1 MLRGSSR
8 SGSGRRGSPSGGNRS
23 SQPKGQ
29 IKDGKW
35 VQYSIIKGS
44 DGVTKYVGST
54 NNPTRRA
61 AQHQQSGKMEQ
72 GDRMNVE
79 TRPYVPRES
88 RKRRTRQVDGAPPEQ
103 RTEPATQQDKR
114 RQIPPTLR

>member
-1 MLRGSSR
+1 MPRGSSR

-29 IKDGKW
+29 IKDGKS
-35 VQYSIIKGS
+35 VQYSITKGS
-44 DGVTKYVGST
+44 DGVTKLIGST

-79 TRPYVPRES
+79 TRPTSRAKAESVERAKLTEHRQNNGQNPQHNKTNDGKYHPR
-88 RKRRTRQVDGAPPEQ
+88 
-103 RTEPATQQDKR
+103 
-114 RQIPPTLR
+114 

>member
-8 SGSGRRGSPSGGNRS
+8 SGSGKRGSPSGGNRS

-35 VQYSIIKGS
+35 IQYSIIRGS

-79 TRPYVPRES
+79 IRPTSRAKAESVERAKLTEHRQNNVQNPQHNKTNDGKYHPR
-88 RKRRTRQVDGAPPEQ
+88 
-103 RTEPATQQDKR
+103 
-114 RQIPPTLR
+114 